1 MEKTATGLSPLQ
13 TQIRALYTKVQEQ
26 KLALENAAKGTYCT
40 DGMFKFGSNTPE
52 INIKTVRQVDK
63 LVEMLSFMI
72 DKNKSNDKACDIL
85 GVTSTEFTWCGASIE
100 NWIVDFKTRI
110 AQINTVDQKQKLAK
124 AEAQLETF
132 KNQDPEFFASI
143 ELEKISQLL
152 G

>member
-85 GVTSTEFTWCGASIE
+85 GVTSTEFT
-100 NWIVDFKTRI
+100 
-110 AQINTVDQKQKLAK
+110 
-124 AEAQLETF
+124 
-132 KNQDPEFFASI
+132 
-143 ELEKISQLL
+143 
-152 G
+152 